1 MPRRKKGTPLTGNRW
16 VAIREREPLLAEVVL
31 DALRWARNEI
41 DGKEFEKRL
50 ISVVE
55 RIRGN
60 KQ

>member
-1 MPRRKKGTPLTGNRW
+1 MTGNRW